1 MSLPVFAAAGEV
13 LHLLGWSLLH
23 FLWEG
28 TLVALLLTVVLAIA
42 RQSSAQA
49 RYAICCAALALM
61 ALCPIATFAYLE
73 QTSGGTTHVG
83 LIAENA
89 SRLAVAQEQS
99 IPASLLERATA
110 ITDEAMPWMLAVWM
124 IGVLVFVARGV
135 AASMAVRRLRSK
147 SIVAAP
153 ESLLTLAKG
162 MAERLGVSQ
171 VFKVYGSRM
180 VTAPT
185 VVGWLKPVILFPV
198 ASLMSLAPEQLEAML
213 AHELAHIRRRD
224 YLVNAL
230 QVAVET
236 LLFYHPAVW
245 WVSRQIRHER
255 EHCCDDVAVAV
266 TGSPLKYAKTLYLLE
281 ERRATVPELMLS
293 GNGGELMMRI
303 RRLLTGKQSVTGSY
317 GAAGWV
323 LTVAFLVLT
332 AAVAAS
338 VATLGRAQAAAL
350 SAEGKEIPWSEAV
363 KHVQHLTPAKYPEIA
378 KAAHVRG
385 DVVIA
390 FTIDSKGDVKAAHV
404 VSGPPMLTQAAL
416 DSVIHSKFSSFTDQP
431 VTTTVTIF
439 FRPGYIAT
447 GDDTVRP
454 PIWCTYYGDHS
465 GLTCDLAKTETSQ
478 TEQSQLDSRE
488 EFKRTW
494 EARRANQ

>member
-1 MSLPVFAAAGEV
+1 
-13 LHLLGWSLLH
+13 
-23 FLWEG
+23 
-28 TLVALLLTVVLAIA
+28 
-42 RQSSAQA
+42 
-49 RYAICCAALALM
+49 
-61 ALCPIATFAYLE
+61 
-73 QTSGGTTHVG
+73 
-83 LIAENA
+83 
-89 SRLAVAQEQS
+89 
-99 IPASLLERATA
+99 
-110 ITDEAMPWMLAVWM
+110 
-124 IGVLVFVARGV
+124 
-135 AASMAVRRLRSK
+135 
-147 SIVAAP
+147 
-153 ESLLTLAKG
+153 
-162 MAERLGVSQ
+162 
-171 VFKVYGSRM
+171 
-180 VTAPT
+180 
-185 VVGWLKPVILFPV
+185 
-198 ASLMSLAPEQLEAML
+198 
-213 AHELAHIRRRD
+213 
-224 YLVNAL
+224 
-230 QVAVET
+230 
-236 LLFYHPAVW
+236 
-245 WVSRQIRHER
+245 
-255 EHCCDDVAVAV
+255 
-266 TGSPLKYAKTLYLLE
+266 
-281 ERRATVPELMLS
+281 
-293 GNGGELMMRI
+293 
-303 RRLLTGKQSVTGSY
+303 VTGSY

-404 VSGPPMLTQAAL
+404 VSGSPMLTQAAL

-447 GDDTVRP
+447 GDDAVRP